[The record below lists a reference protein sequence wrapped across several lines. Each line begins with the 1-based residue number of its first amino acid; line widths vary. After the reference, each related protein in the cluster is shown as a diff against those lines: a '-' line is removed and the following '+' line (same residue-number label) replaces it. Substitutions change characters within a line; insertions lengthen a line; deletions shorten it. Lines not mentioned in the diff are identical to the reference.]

1 MRTPRTIRFIGPV
14 VLCVVALCV
23 AALSGCRNNAPQKP
37 DEPHFGDGVRMQDV
51 TFYSAAL
58 GRTMPYRVFLPANLT
73 PGKKLPVVYLLHGGN
88 GSFRDF
94 SNNSNVN
101 KFALDG
107 SGMILV
113 MPEGEFS
120 YWFNAVGKPQ
130 DRFQDYVTNDLIA
143 DVESRFPAARDRN
156 HRAVVGISMGGWA
169 AVKLALDHPGL
180 YGFACGISPAIEA
193 THRGFSPFAIGQ
205 WLRLK
210 EIFGPVGGPVRVAN
224 DPFELVKTA
233 DPAKTP
239 FLYLTSGANEPLLVP
254 IRRFVGLLE
263 QRHFAYA
270 FAIKPGGHDWG
281 DWDSQLPGCFA
292 AMEEHLGS

>member
-1 MRTPRTIRFIGPV
+1 
-14 VLCVVALCV
+14 
-23 AALSGCRNNAPQKP
+23 
-37 DEPHFGDGVRMQDV
+37 
-51 TFYSAAL
+51 
-58 GRTMPYRVFLPANLT
+58 VFLPANLT